1 MGSSGSDVSALHPP
15 SCDAGLPAPAP
26 QQLNMSVSF
35 LTRFL
40 SIFVKRLFLNT
51 WPLSA
56 VFWPALTSVLSG
68 SESVFPTFLVMDVP
82 SEAAPRVEALFPE
95 AAGF

>member
-1 MGSSGSDVSALHPP
+1 MATVS
-15 SCDAGLPAPAP
+15 
-26 QQLNMSVSF
+26 SF
-35 LTRFL
+35 LACFNQCL
-40 SIFVKRLFLNT
+40 
-51 WPLSA
+51 
-56 VFWPALTSVLSG
+56 VLSG